1 MADFAL
7 RLEVAQKNGRSKNI
21 AHIHLGL
28 HAAHQT
34 MLRINQNSDD
44 AFLIEIP
51 KKFVKREIKIAL
63 RRHSHQV
70 AVQAINNYR
79 RVSFVPPRSMV

>member
-1 MADFAL
+1 
-7 RLEVAQKNGRSKNI
+7 
-21 AHIHLGL
+21 
-28 HAAHQT
+28 

-44 AFLIEIP
+44 AFLIEIR
-51 KKFVKREIKIAL
+51 KKFVKMEIKIAL

-79 RVSFVPPRSMV
+79 PRILRPASIDGVVVTSFAKGAASTFMISTCRLVTP